1 MRKGRARWRTCEG
14 TTYVVVRKG
23 PCASCPCASCL
34 GPWVVRKVG
43 RYMRLGESPEMP
55 RTAPVQAMGD
65 GCYGGASLCPGLSA
79 SLTGG
84 PRSNQHGFCPC
95 AWGRT
100 PRTHP
105 RSPLIPAQ
113 RAFPGSPPSLARYF
127 PCCPFVPP
135 QKRKRENGSRGPV
148 PTVRRRDAMQF
159 VRPDRDSSGPI
170 WLR

>member
-23 PCASCPCASCL
+23 PVLRAHVLRAW
-34 GPWVVRKVG
+34 GHGWVVRKGG

-65 GCYGGASLCPGLSA
+65 GCYGGASLGPGLSA
-79 SLTGG
+79 SLTGD

-100 PRTHP
+100 P
-105 RSPLIPAQ
+105 
-113 RAFPGSPPSLARYF
+113 G
-127 PCCPFVPP
+127 
-135 QKRKRENGSRGPV
+135 
-148 PTVRRRDAMQF
+148 
-159 VRPDRDSSGPI
+159 RP
-170 WLR
+170 